1 MYTLDTRKMELFAEL
16 GWTRRLNV
24 ENTEMG
30 RMDEESRRQCEAFL
44 DPSFQA
50 RWLDDVVRTSSLKCA
65 QFSWILF

>member
-24 ENTEMG
+24 ENTEMR
-30 RMDEESRRQCEAFL
+30 RMDEAFL
-44 DPSFQA
+44 DPLFQA